1 MPDAELDLEELDL
14 DADLDEFDEKDEKP
28 LDSDEDPKMPSA
40 GHCRLLPNLDI
51 LVDICRFRPFCSLLA
66 CSRRAVD
73 DESGSW
79 ITPQMWWP
87 RVDTPHNLPKEGA
100 GQTRTM
106 MTTTTNNGNQNQNQ
120 SGATESITI
129 HS

>member
-51 LVDICRFRPFCSLLA
+51 LVDIRRFRPFCSPSNALRFLPSFFTWCCGLLS
-66 CSRRAVD
+66 CSRRAVGN

-79 ITPQMWWP
+79 VAPQMWWP
-87 RVDTPHNLPKEGA
+87 RHVSVLNVL
-100 GQTRTM
+100 
-106 MTTTTNNGNQNQNQ
+106 
-120 SGATESITI
+120 
-129 HS
+129 